1 MPIYFFWGDDDFAIA
16 TEVKRLQATV
26 LDPHWIQFNYDKIP
40 GDESDA
46 TIQALEKVMTPV
58 FGMGGRLIWLVE
70 TTLAQQCPETLLPR
84 LQETL
89 RVIPPTS
96 HLLLTS
102 SKKPDSRL
110 KSTKLLREFTEFQE
124 FSSIPPWKTEELIAK
139 VEQVS
144 KQVGVKLTP
153 SAKELLAELVG
164 NNTRQLWSELEKLS
178 LYVADANT
186 TVNSDIVAKLV
197 NATNQNSL
205 QLAEAISKGKVD
217 TALELVTDLLN
228 SNEPALKIVAILV
241 GQFRT
246 WAIVKLKLEA
256 GEKDEKAI
264 AIAAEINNPKRIFI
278 IRKQIQ
284 AFSSRQLL
292 ATLLILLELE
302 FNLKRGAIA
311 LPTLQTQIV
320 KLCQIFKTSRP

>member
-16 TEVKRLQATV
+16 CEVKQLQKIV
-26 LDPHWIQFNYDKIP
+26 LDPNWVQFNYDKIP
-40 GDESDA
+40 GDESEA
-46 TIQALEKVMTPV
+46 TIQALDRAMTPV
-58 FGMGGRLIWLVE
+58 FGMGGRLTWLIE
-70 TTLAQQCPETLLPR
+70 TTLAQQCPEALLSR

-89 RVIPPTS
+89 SAIPPTS

-110 KSTKLLREFTEFQE
+110 KSTKLLREYTEFRE

-144 KQVGVKLTP
+144 QQVGVKLAP
-153 SAKELLAELVG
+153 AASKLLAELVG

-178 LYVADANT
+178 LYAADAT
-186 TVNSDIVAKLV
+186 TPINSDLVARLV
-197 NATNQNSL
+197 NATTQNSL
-205 QLAEAISKGKVD
+205 RLAEVISQGKVD
-217 TALELVTDLLN
+217 AALELITTLLN
-228 SNEPALKIVAILV
+228 NNEPALKIVATLV

-246 WAIVKLKLEA
+246 WGIVKLKLEA
-256 GEKDEKAI
+256 GERDEKAI

-292 ATLLILLELE
+292 ATFPILLELE
-302 FNLKRGAIA
+302 FNLKRGAVA
-311 LPTLQTQIV
+311 LPTWQTQVI
-320 KLCQIFKTSRP
+320 KLCQVFNTSLH

>member
-16 TEVKRLQATV
+16 HEVKRLKQTV
-26 LDPHWIQFNYDKIP
+26 LDPHWVQFNYDRIP

-46 TIQALEKVMTPV
+46 TIQALERAMTPV

-70 TTLAQQCPETLLPR
+70 TTLPQQCPETLLSR

-89 RVIPPTS
+89 RAIPPTS
-96 HLLLTS
+96 HLLMTS

-110 KSTKLLREFTEFQE
+110 KSTKLLREYTEFQE

-139 VEQVS
+139 VEKFSQ
-144 KQVGVKLTP
+144 QVGVKLAP
-153 SAKELLAELVG
+153 AASELLAELVG
-164 NNTRQLWSELEKLS
+164 NNTRLLWSELEKLS
-178 LYVADANT
+178 LYVADAT
-186 TVNSDIVAKLV
+186 KPINSDLVARLV
-197 NATNQNSL
+197 NATTQNSL

-217 TALELVTDLLN
+217 TALELITALIN
-228 SNEPALKIVAILV
+228 SNEPALKIVATLV

-246 WAIVKLKLEA
+246 WTVVKLKLEA
-256 GEKDEKAI
+256 GERDEKAI

-284 AFSSRQLL
+284 RLSSRQLL
-292 ATLLILLELE
+292 ATLPILLELE
-302 FNLKRGAIA
+302 FTLKRGAVA

-320 KLCQIFKTSRP
+320 KLCQIFKTSLP

>member
-16 TEVKRLQATV
+16 HEVKRLHKTV
-26 LDPHWIQFNYDKIP
+26 LDPHWVQFNYDKIS
-40 GDESDA
+40 GDEPDA
-46 TIQALEKVMTPV
+46 TIQALERAITPV

-70 TTLAQQCPETLLPR
+70 TTLAQQCPEALLSR

-89 RVIPPTS
+89 SAIPPTS

-110 KSTKLLREFTEFQE
+110 KSTKLLREYTEFQE
-124 FSSIPPWKTEELIAK
+124 FSSILPWKTEELIAN
-139 VEQVS
+139 VERVS
-144 KQVGVKLTP
+144 KQVGVKLAP
-153 SAKELLAELVG
+153 AARELLAELVG

-178 LYVADANT
+178 LYMADAT
-186 TVNSDIVAKLV
+186 KPVNSDLVAQLV
-197 NATNQNSL
+197 NATTQNSL
-205 QLAEAISKGKVD
+205 QLAEAISKGKTD
-217 TALELVTDLLN
+217 IALELITALLN
-228 SNEPALKIVAILV
+228 SNEPALKIVATLV

-246 WAIVKLKLEA
+246 WAIVKLQLEA
-256 GEKDEKAI
+256 GERDEKTI

-284 AFSSRQLL
+284 ALSARQLL
-292 ATLLILLELE
+292 AALPILLELE
-302 FNLKRGAIA
+302 FNLKSGAIA

-320 KLCQIFKTSRP
+320 KLCQVFKTSLP